1 MSGIAEGQSH
11 ENRSIANPM
20 YLRTGDPGM
29 SGGGTYTGSNTQPTL
44 EQYENIFG
52 PAARDIKVDQQRHK
66 RHQRW
71 HLPDALK
78 GSNQYL
84 TDRIDGLIT
93 DATNSPF
100 TRNILP
106 YVYLENPDQKI
117 KWNVYSFDE
126 GIASRVPYES
136 AARVLPQTKR
146 SFAGYTVRQGLAIA
160 MEHNFMVSAAGRENF
175 KNQLTQLVGSIQMTN
190 DLDVHVALLSAPS
203 YQKHMNEKYYDTT
216 KTTAQSCRQYI
227 DLFGIMQK
235 VPNALDILI
244 EDAKNHLK
252 TWGSAPPT
260 FLLCNGALTAQMTM
274 LPEKTN
280 YLTNGPD
287 GAARLAQGPELP
299 SYRGLNIIHSRKFS
313 MDAGTAPRDLLRR
326 RVRVA
331 EYYRI
336 PWSPQNK
343 NRMYEFYDQSR
354 DTMFRISW
362 NDLCKMADI
371 GSGGMPG
378 EEDDELPYLEQGN
391 FWKHVEGRQ
400 PPQAWNYEKGVSTSP
415 PTFLRIHS
423 NVGNTDFQDTT
434 GAIQALFAALG
445 VPSDVFYKKTSL
457 LWPRTV
463 EPQRRNGEPLQRRKL
478 PIEMLVDTDCVSEE
492 FHAVSMSNAMIQQN
506 MEYCDELKL
515 KHHKM
520 SETNPVIND
529 HIVSSKYDNLT
540 FRRHAG
546 NINLHDQPTLMANFD
561 SLQLAQLY
569 EGAAAMNRYGHN
581 TELAHCFGNAKLFL
595 GEINTAGYNSYEE
608 IIMTNSFHLCE
619 CEVLTAVNALRDVC
633 EDLNMNMNGEG
644 VPAGAGATANTR
656 AWIADDGST
665 FARGGGPAVAGL
677 THELTNA
684 NASIVKLWEDIFHHR
699 RRDITLNTAT
709 PVGPNNGGTIPYKNL
724 LLAWRR
730 EYWYNV
736 FKSIPNFQQSNTQNG
751 PETVPPNV
759 KTMHHVHTNEL
770 SKVRNMILLN
780 ILEEKINTSAGGGIT
795 DWFDTADT
803 RAEFKDHREKFNSGD
818 HNVISTFAYNIY
830 NKRKRGQGIY
840 APNLHISRCHPL
852 KQEHEELS
860 ASSMDKHYWLLQQL
874 AGMMPLT
881 NQMCRILTSAPD
893 LQPANTANC
902 SLLNEYAKF
911 WHGTEINANPNPTFD
926 GSDEHMERAMHFNTF
941 LMHWY
946 MSEFHPLAHIREA
959 AKNILGM
966 NADRHGVTDF
976 LHCFADC
983 LTNNTT
989 LHNAK
994 RMQDAFVHMQP
1005 NMFTYFDDVMVSTAV
1020 AEKECAYV
1028 TPFCT
1033 SQKDPIFHHVPWNE
1047 MPVAKND
1054 ENVKCDTGKMN
1065 AGDFHGGD
1073 GNVNWVEQNL
1083 QLTKFY
1089 DATKRQVIDMSTNT
1103 NYKHSEHYNKWM
1115 RKIVGFCDHMTH
1127 LRYHMEMDPSKNN
1140 PNNAKTNIFDPDE
1153 EYYFKSAADYMAQLC
1168 MSEDAK
1174 TQDYILRHIV
1184 MVFANR
1190 FWKPT
1195 TRAMNNGQGL
1205 AIYKESDG
1213 KPGYYFSGSHL
1224 MHGPEVPTIDAIGDG
1239 DGGVPQD
1246 LLILRPNIEHE
1257 MLGIIMGRGGTQEL
1271 GATFWG
1277 QTELSC
1283 YDDAQHGIWG
1293 MSYKYHERAMV
1304 TNERNLIR
1312 VYDVAFDGYNGGMDQ
1327 RHVNWNDQ
1335 RSMDEFR
1342 EATFDKTRAYN
1353 GPSMLVM
1360 GLPHDSD
1367 RSSRAWPNPI
1377 IFTPEV
1383 LGNISLSPEKEQP
1396 PSDAKQHMIFNCA
1409 ENAYYC
1415 NEAQASKF
1423 KLYMQKL
1430 GMEHWS
1436 TVDQANR
1443 PAGECCIGNET
1454 SAHMFAF
1461 EGTMKVLDKHSGALI
1476 DATQGSGHL
1485 GPSFVGVASIREGRG
1500 IQNANMQP
1508 SLHRLI

>member
-1 MSGIAEGQSH
+1 MSTGIAEGQSH

-20 YLRTGDPGM
+20 YLQTGNPGM
-29 SGGGTYTGSNTQPTL
+29 SGGGTYTGSSTQPSL

-52 PAARDIKVDQQRHK
+52 PAARDIKLDQQRHK

-84 TDRIDGLIT
+84 TDRVDGLIT

-287 GAARLAQGPELP
+287 GAARLAQGPDLP

-362 NDLCKMADI
+362 NDLCKMADM
-371 GSGGMPG
+371 GSGGMQGDDDDDDLTYFEPTQFWRQVAG
-378 EEDDELPYLEQGN
+378 RQTPIKWHYTQMSTAPPAFLKITTTGGAGGAAGTEMQFHDETGAFQALFTALGVSPDVFHQNSSLVWPRSIEPVSYDGRPVRKKMQLAMLTDKKCAEGDKIVTNAILEDCMPEEQKTHHRMSEIIPLFNDHIADVLLQNTVHSPQILRNNFNAMRPDVLITGTDGHNNKLLNLQADCLEFLNYHEQDQFAAIENALAGNSVGVFGPNVGYVGGGGTALADVDPQVGVNTPWDFVCMKLGMQKAIGRDPFGANGLGAAPTLAGDAEGHHLQNLCNYMDQMYKKVDITPTGRLNNSLIRYLDLLTKWRTQYWTE
-391 FWKHVEGRQ
+391 FWKAVNLQ
-400 PPQAWNYEKGVSTSP
+400 DLAVGVVGSTTTDRIDEEIRKRHHYAHGNML
-415 PTFLRIHS
+415 PTIKETLWVQCLDCIIDVAAADTAVNNN
-423 NVGNTDFQDTT
+423 NVGN
-434 GAIQALFAALG
+434 
-445 VPSDVFYKKTSL
+445 L
-457 LWPRTV
+457 LN
-463 EPQRRNGEPLQRRKL
+463 ENQ
-478 PIEMLVDTDCVSEE
+478 
-492 FHAVSMSNAMIQQN
+492 
-506 MEYCDELKL
+506 
-515 KHHKM
+515 
-520 SETNPVIND
+520 
-529 HIVSSKYDNLT
+529 
-540 FRRHAG
+540 
-546 NINLHDQPTLMANFD
+546 LHQKA
-561 SLQLAQLY
+561 
-569 EGAAAMNRYGHN
+569 
-581 TELAHCFGNAKLFL
+581 
-595 GEINTAGYNSYEE
+595 
-608 IIMTNSFHLCE
+608 
-619 CEVLTAVNALRDVC
+619 
-633 EDLNMNMNGEG
+633 LNM
-644 VPAGAGATANTR
+644 AY
-656 AWIADDGST
+656 
-665 FARGGGPAVAGL
+665 
-677 THELTNA
+677 
-684 NASIVKLWEDIFHHR
+684 SIHNKH
-699 RRDITLNTAT
+699 
-709 PVGPNNGGTIPYKNL
+709 YKN
-724 LLAWRR
+724 
-730 EYWYNV
+730 
-736 FKSIPNFQQSNTQNG
+736 
-751 PETVPPNV
+751 
-759 KTMHHVHTNEL
+759 
-770 SKVRNMILLN
+770 
-780 ILEEKINTSAGGGIT
+780 
-795 DWFDTADT
+795 
-803 RAEFKDHREKFNSGD
+803 
-818 HNVISTFAYNIY
+818 
-830 NKRKRGQGIY
+830 QGIY
-840 APNLHISRCHPL
+840 APNLHISRCEPL
-852 KQEHEELS
+852 SIEDRENS
-860 ASSMDKHYWLLQQL
+860 ASCMNPSYWILQQL
-874 AGMMPLT
+874 ICMMPLDIDV
-881 NQMCRILTSAPD
+881 CKILLSSSVQNADDRPSTGSP
-893 LQPANTANC
+893 TANAKNE
-902 SLLNEYAKF
+902 LLSEYAKF
-911 WHGTEINANPNPTFD
+911 LTGHDLNVTAAGMTD
-926 GSDEHMERAMHFNTF
+926 DEKEHERHYDTL
-941 LMHWY
+941 LMHMY
-946 MSEFHPLAHIREA
+946 MSEFHPKAHIRA
-959 AKNILGM
+959 LAKHTIGF
-966 NADRHGVTDF
+966 GVDQSTTSDL
-976 LHCFADC
+976 LHCLADC
-983 LTNNTT
+983 LDDNTT
-989 LHNAK
+989 YTDKINRAMHNL
-994 RMQDAFVHMQP
+994 QP
-1005 NMFTYFDDVMVSTAV
+1005 DTFTHQPVAVCTAV
-1020 AEKECAYV
+1020 SQTECPYVIPYQREAKEPIIHTV
-1028 TPFCT
+1028 
-1033 SQKDPIFHHVPWNE
+1033 SWKD
-1047 MPVAKND
+1047 MPVANGDVIGNLFQNCIDFQKYPVNPSPRTQARAMALARAAPYQTD
-1054 ENVKCDTGKMN
+1054 GNPN
-1065 AGDFHGGD
+1065 YAAAGDAPA
-1073 GNVNWVEQNL
+1073 Q
-1083 QLTKFY
+1083 FY
-1089 DATKRQVIDMSTNT
+1089 DAFHKQYKPTANHSHVEWMNPWMLMLKGFAENVSNLRHNVDISENATN
-1103 NYKHSEHYNKWM
+1103 
-1115 RKIVGFCDHMTH
+1115 F
-1127 LRYHMEMDPSKNN
+1127 KNN
-1140 PNNAKTNIFDPDE
+1140 IYHTQEKEHFQHAAKHMANLCRSTDPE
-1153 EYYFKSAADYMAQLC
+1153 
-1168 MSEDAK
+1168 
-1174 TQDYILRHIV
+1174 TQDQIMRHVILV
-1184 MVFANR
+1184 LANR

-1195 TRAMNNGQGL
+1195 SRAMNNGQGL
-1205 AIYKESDG
+1205 ATWNPDG
-1213 KPGYYFSGSHL
+1213 NGYFFSGCHL
-1224 MHGPEVPTIDAIGDG
+1224 MHGPDVPKIDYSSE

-1293 MSYKYHERAMV
+1293 MSYKYHQRAMV

-1335 RSMDEFR
+1335 QSMDEFR

-1415 NEAQASKF
+1415 NESQASKF

-1436 TVDQANR
+1436 TVDQTNR

-1461 EGTMKVLDKHSGALI
+1461 EGAMKVLDKHTGALI

-1485 GPSFVGVASIREGRG
+1485 GPSYVGVASIREGRG

>member
-52 PAARDIKVDQQRHK
+52 PAARDIKVDHQRHK

-160 MEHNFMVSAAGRENF
+160 MEHNFMVSTAGRENF

-362 NDLCKMADI
+362 NDLCKMADM
-371 GSGGMPG
+371 GGMQG
-378 EEDDELPYLEQGN
+378 DDDDEDDNMNYLAPTEY
-391 FWKHVEGRQ
+391 WRRVSGRQ
-400 PPQAWNYEKGVSTSP
+400 KPTPWHYSQMSTAPPVFLKIKSTNP
-415 PTFLRIHS
+415 GGA
-423 NVGNTDFQDTT
+423 VTT
-434 GAIQALFAALG
+434 QEYSDETGTLQALFTALG
-445 VPSDVFYKKTSL
+445 VPRDVFYKESSL
-457 LWPRTV
+457 LWPRAI
-463 EPQRRNGEPLQRRKL
+463 EPNTNGRPMRKKYQL
-478 PIEMLVDTDCVSEE
+478 ALLTDSEC
-492 FHAVSMSNAMIQQN
+492 AKNNQVVTNARLEECMP
-506 MEYCDELKL
+506 EEK
-515 KHHKM
+515 KTHHKM
-520 SETNPVIND
+520 SEIIPLFND
-529 HIVSSKYDNLT
+529 HIVDVSVT
-540 FRRHAG
+540 APAAG
-546 NINLHDQPTLMANFD
+546 PQILRNNFNAMKPEYLMNGNDGHNNKLLHLRQQCLNFLNNHSRQQINTLENAFAD
-561 SLQLAQLY
+561 KTVVCFGTVAQWDVLCMKQGMNAARNEEIY
-569 EGAAAMNRYGHN
+569 LDTGAAGVTHDNRYNDMITHMLNHHKKADINPVIPGN
-581 TELAHCFGNAKLFL
+581 DESLTKYWELLKTWRIQYWAEFWRALALEATTNLRQIDAEIAKRNHYAHMNMLPMIKETLWVQCLD
-595 GEINTAGYNSYEE
+595 T
-608 IIMTNSFHLCE
+608 
-619 CEVLTAVNALRDVC
+619 VLNVPNEHTPPTNALLTTFLQ
-633 EDLNMNMNGEG
+633 EDDTSEKAAKM
-644 VPAGAGATANTR
+644 AY
-656 AWIADDGST
+656 
-665 FARGGGPAVAGL
+665 
-677 THELTNA
+677 
-684 NASIVKLWEDIFHHR
+684 SIHNKYY
-699 RRDITLNTAT
+699 
-709 PVGPNNGGTIPYKNL
+709 NN
-724 LLAWRR
+724 
-730 EYWYNV
+730 
-736 FKSIPNFQQSNTQNG
+736 
-751 PETVPPNV
+751 
-759 KTMHHVHTNEL
+759 
-770 SKVRNMILLN
+770 
-780 ILEEKINTSAGGGIT
+780 
-795 DWFDTADT
+795 
-803 RAEFKDHREKFNSGD
+803 
-818 HNVISTFAYNIY
+818 
-830 NKRKRGQGIY
+830 QGIY
-840 APNLHISRCHPL
+840 APNLHISRCDPL
-852 KQEHEELS
+852 RMQDAENS
-860 ASSMDKHYWLLQQL
+860 ATSMNPDVWILQQL
-874 AGMMPLT
+874 VCMMPLNLKVCKVLLSSSEFAEVNANNNDERPT
-881 NQMCRILTSAPD
+881 AGGSRPN
-893 LQPANTANC
+893 ANTEKNE
-902 SLLNEYAKF
+902 LLSEYAKF
-911 WHGTEINANPNPTFD
+911 LTGQNLGPNGGAATTASEIECEKHYDTL
-926 GSDEHMERAMHFNTF
+926 
-941 LMHWY
+941 LMHMY
-946 MSEFHPLAHIREA
+946 MSEFHPKAHIRSL
-959 AKNILGM
+959 AKHVIGLGVDQSM
-966 NADRHGVTDF
+966 VSDF
-976 LHCFADC
+976 LHSLADC
-983 LTNNTT
+983 L
-989 LHNAK
+989 
-994 RMQDAFVHMQP
+994 DANQTYSDAITRAVQ
-1005 NMFTYFDDVMVSTAV
+1005 NMHPIQFTKHPVAVCTAV
-1020 AEKECAYV
+1020 SQTESVYV
-1028 TPFCT
+1028 VPYQRDVREPIIHTVGW
-1033 SQKDPIFHHVPWNE
+1033 KD
-1047 MPVAKND
+1047 MPVAQGDAARHLYTNGLQVDKYAIYPTPADATAAMTTAEGYQTTIVRGAPAN
-1054 ENVKCDTGKMN
+1054 NYINGGPN
-1065 AGDFHGGD
+1065 AP
-1073 GNVNWVEQNL
+1073 L
-1083 QLTKFY
+1083 QFY
-1089 DATKRQVIDMSTNT
+1089 DA
-1103 NYKHSEHYNKWM
+1103 
-1115 RKIVGFCDHMTH
+1115 
-1127 LRYHMEMDPSKNN
+1127 YHQQSKNTATHSHVEWMN
-1140 PNNAKTNIFDPDE
+1140 PWMLTLKGFSDNVSN
-1153 EYYFKSAADYMAQLC
+1153 
-1168 MSEDAK
+1168 
-1174 TQDYILRHIV
+1174 LRHHVDISKDATKV
-1184 MVFANR
+1184 IKTIWHEDEDVYFRPAAKHMANLCRSSDPNVQDKIMRHVILVLANR

-1195 TRAMNNGQGL
+1195 SRAMSNGQGL
-1205 AIYKESDG
+1205 ATWNATDNG
-1213 KPGYYFSGSHL
+1213 FFFSGCHL
-1224 MHGPEVPTIDAIGDG
+1224 MHGPETPTIEYGSEDG
-1239 DGGVPQD
+1239 DVPQD

-1342 EATFDKTRAYN
+1342 EATFDKTKAYN